1 MLKSDGTGLYSTKDL
16 ALAKLKF
23 DTFHID
29 KSVYIVDVA
38 QSLHF
43 QQVFKTLELMGYK
56 QADKCFHLSY
66 GMVVLPDGKMSSR
79 KGNVIL
85 LNQLKEKLETQ
96 IYKDFL
102 SGYEG
107 LWSKEEISEA
117 IRNISVATI
126 KYGMLNQD
134 NNKNI
139 VFDLKEWTAR
149 TGNTGPYLMYAY
161 ARTRSI
167 LREVESKFGKLN
179 SATADWSLLKH
190 ETEERVLNK
199 MQQFHTTVAKAS
211 EKYEPQGLCIYLY
224 ELSKDFSRM
233 YDQCS
238 VLHAEDEALRTS
250 RALLVDACGRVI
262 QTGLNL
268 LGIKTLERM

>member
-1 MLKSDGTGLYSTKDL
+1 
-16 ALAKLKF
+16 
-23 DTFHID
+23 
-29 KSVYIVDVA
+29 
-38 QSLHF
+38 
-43 QQVFKTLELMGYK
+43 
-56 QADKCFHLSY
+56 
-66 GMVVLPDGKMSSR
+66 MVVLPDGKMSSR